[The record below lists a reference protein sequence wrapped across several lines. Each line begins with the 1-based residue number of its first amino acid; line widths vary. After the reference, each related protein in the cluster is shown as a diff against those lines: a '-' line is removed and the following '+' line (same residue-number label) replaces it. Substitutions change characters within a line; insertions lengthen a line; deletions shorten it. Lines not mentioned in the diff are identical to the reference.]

1 MNRLSR
7 RPMVRCSLLTLLA
20 VVLALAAPAYASTDS
35 GRIETALDRYIADRD
50 PAFGWELVG
59 EPVNKGLYSVV
70 TLKVTSQQ
78 WQGETWSHNVVMY
91 VPLFLRDSGPVT
103 ILVNGGATP
112 SKDLEALSAVAVA
125 TQTPLAILG
134 SVPNQPLYG
143 LKEDALIAYTF
154 VKYIETGDET
164 WPLLLPM
171 TKSAVAC
178 MDALDSYFASQG
190 KFKPEGYVI
199 AGASKRGWTSWL
211 SAAVDS
217 RVIGIIPLVYDNLNL
232 KAQLDNHLA
241 AWGEYSP
248 MIHDYTDLDIPSY
261 LSTEAGMN
269 LARIV
274 DPYTYIDRM
283 HMPKLII
290 IGSNDPYWP
299 LGSVNIY
306 FNELIG
312 DNYLLIQPNAGHEA
326 GDMNRLLVALIAFL
340 QHVAGRLELPDLSW
354 DFSIDEDKGIVRASF
369 NASEDAVVQ
378 LWQASSDSTDFRQSE
393 WELIGEPVKG
403 KSVEFE
409 LPIPESGR
417 RAVFADITV
426 EALGSGVT
434 YTTTPFIY

>member
-1 MNRLSR
+1 
-7 RPMVRCSLLTLLA
+7 MVRCSLLTLLA